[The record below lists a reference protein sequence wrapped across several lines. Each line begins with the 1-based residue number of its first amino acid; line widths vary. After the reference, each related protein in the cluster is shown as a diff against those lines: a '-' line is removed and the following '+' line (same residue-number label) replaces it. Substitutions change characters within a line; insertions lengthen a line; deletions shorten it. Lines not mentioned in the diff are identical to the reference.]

1 MTGLTLR
8 GILEEYMPDN
18 RTHTEQDLN
27 LPEQNRDP
35 GAMLD
40 SQVQK
45 AQEQLLQLRRQQEL
59 IEKQKRELEELSH
72 RQDELE
78 RGKAEMIDKF
88 VRALGIIERETAEA
102 EKRVET
108 LRQTYDTFSE
118 HLDVLEAINPKAW
131 AQVDLGK
138 ELTKAIGDV
147 EEARTTFAKHRAK
160 LAADPGVS
168 GDETTESSYPAMD
181 GDAEKPFMYWFNAGL
196 AFTLPILIL
205 GIVAVIVFIIHAPSK

>member
-1 MTGLTLR
+1 MTHLTLR

-18 RTHTEQDLN
+18 LTHTEQDLN

-35 GAMLD
+35 SAMLD

-45 AQEQLLQLRRQQEL
+45 AQEQLLQLRRQQEV

-78 RGKAEMIDKF
+78 RGKSEMIDKF
-88 VRALGIIERETAEA
+88 IRALGIIERETADA

-108 LRQTYDTFSE
+108 LRQTYDSFSE

-131 AQVDLGK
+131 AQAELGK

-160 LAADPGVS
+160 LAVDPVS
-168 GDETTESSYPAMD
+168 PNQETAETSYPALD
-181 GDAEKPFMYWFNAGL
+181 GDTERPFMYWFNAGL

-205 GIVAVIVFIIHAPSK
+205 GVVAIIVFIVHAPAK